1 MEQLEQLRQLEQ
13 LAVEKYKQTTL
24 SLAAVARFY
33 GVEKNQVKY
42 WLKKHKVKPRLG
54 YTPNTEKR
62 KQAAKDYLDG
72 VSVAEI
78 CKKVNRCSTVVY
90 KWLRLEGVRD

>member
-1 MEQLEQLRQLEQ
+1 MEQKQLEK
-13 LAVEKYKQTTL
+13 LAVEKYKTTAL
-24 SLAAVARFY
+24 SMAAVARCY
-33 GVEKNQVKY
+33 SVEKNQVKY
-42 WLKKHKVKPRLG
+42 WLKKHGVKPRLG

-72 VSVAEI
+72 VPVAEI
-78 CKKVNRCSTVVY
+78 CKRVNRCSTVVY

>member
-1 MEQLEQLRQLEQ
+1 MEQEQLEK
-13 LAVEKYKQTTL
+13 LAVEKYKTTNL
-24 SLAAVARFY
+24 SMAAVARCY

-54 YTPNTEKR
+54 YVPNTEKR
-62 KQAAKDYLDG
+62 KQAAKDYLEG

-78 CKKVNRCSTVVY
+78 CKRVGRCSTVIY
-90 KWLRLEGVRD
+90 KWLRLEGVMD